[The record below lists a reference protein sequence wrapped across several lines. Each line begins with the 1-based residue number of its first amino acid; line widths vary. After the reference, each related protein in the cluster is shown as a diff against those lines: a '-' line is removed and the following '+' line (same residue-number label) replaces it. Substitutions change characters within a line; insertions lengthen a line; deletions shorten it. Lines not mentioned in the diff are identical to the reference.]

1 MSGRSRLVL
10 VIVVVLAAIVFA
22 GMSMNIA
29 TDMVR
34 EKIVEGVRESLESE
48 VEIGS
53 VRGNPIKGYTAGDI
67 FLSTDGTEVLS
78 AERINANISI
88 ISFLTGSAPVSLL
101 EVSGFNSDVERMNIL
116 LPRIKAGEGG
126 GEIPIKE
133 LRIVD
138 SSFGSEWAE
147 VGIEKVAFI
156 FDGQDVDTE
165 LDVMVNDIPL
175 KGEAE
180 LSMEPGSLSVGKID
194 LAIGEGRLSASGS
207 LRPKLGIKGNIKDL
221 DISKL
226 VSFWPKAR
234 PENYQGLFS
243 TDFTA
248 EGTWQNPNITGN
260 LSFEGKMVSG
270 VPVEDVTARWR
281 YSNNRLDVA
290 EMDVQ
295 TLGFPLKGNLAFVFD
310 PSTPARMLVD
320 LQGSVADLAVLSRV
334 SDQLKDIS
342 GTLDNF
348 KVYLE
353 GDVLN
358 PSGEI
363 SFESGKLGYQDISI
377 NNTSINARIE
387 NGNADVSGKS
397 MYEGAS
403 VAFGG
408 TLSDFIQKPL
418 VNIKGTLRSFSLES
432 AEPFVPAIAEAGIKG
447 TVNADYKITGSLPDI
462 AVSGKVWSERL
473 IMGDYSV
480 SGPSSFFEFADDSL
494 AFSDLKATWKKAA
507 ISGNGTV
514 KDLTTEKRSG
524 DMTFKASDLDPAF
537 FASFYPPIEE
547 YGLEGKITLEATL
560 KGALGD
566 PSVRVSLI
574 SPALSVMDSYSF
586 RNISVGTSISSLG
599 GGVPSDL
606 DLDLKADRADL
617 AGISFGDLDMGVQ
630 KKDKVLSINKGKAF
644 LGGGTIA
651 LSGSVTTTDPFDQSA
666 LDLDVKAA
674 KVDLQKIAI
683 KGKKI
688 PPVDGV
694 MTADVSVKGL
704 AANPELSVKATAP
717 FISAAGMSADRF
729 ELEMSGNMEKM
740 TIEKLSGQVGDG
752 SIAVTGDIRPAPFVA
767 DLVVEGQNL
776 DLKPMTSRFKKLEQF
791 DIKGAA
797 DLVFNGHFEDG
808 KNSGTGTITSPT
820 VSFMDIKVT
829 DITLPLELKG
839 DDLVSTKGTG
849 KLYGGSIVSN
859 GTLNIGDMSFNEQ
872 ADVTDTDIDT
882 LLRDAFDL
890 KGHVTGKAQVN
901 VKISG
906 SLGENMKYNGRGLF
920 KTGQG
925 AISGFKA
932 IDVIAAVHGAKGLKY
947 ASAYAPFD
955 IKTGTIVLKEDAVVK
970 APENDPL
977 YRYFSAFGPIGPQN
991 RLDLDCRGKVNVKVV
1006 NALLGGAAGGLA
1018 SAQDIAG
1025 TLKGILEGASGQMR
1039 QDDFRDISM
1048 KVKGT
1053 FQKPSV
1059 SNFKMSS
1066 PEVQP
1071 EDEAGVEEQKAAETS
1086 PVEQTKEKV
1095 IQKETAPSEET
1106 QEKPEDTIEKKK
1118 KELEDKLKDEIKN
1131 IFN

>member
-1 MSGRSRLVL
+1 MSGRSRLVIVL
-10 VIVVVLAAIVFA
+10 LVVVAALVFA

-34 EKIVEGVRESLESE
+34 EKIVEGVRESLDSE

-53 VRGNPIKGYTAGDI
+53 VQGNPFKGYTAGDI
-67 FLSTDGTEVLS
+67 LLSADGREILS
-78 AERINANISI
+78 AERVKAKISI
-88 ISFLTGSAPVSLL
+88 VSFLTGSAPVSLL
-101 EVSGFNSDVERMNIL
+101 EISGFNSDVESMNRL
-116 LPRIKAGEGG
+116 LPKIKTGEGG

-147 VGIEKVAFI
+147 VGIEKVALA
-156 FDGQDVDTE
+156 FDGQNVGTE
-165 LDVMVNDIPL
+165 LDVMVKDIPL
-175 KGEAE
+175 KGEVD
-180 LSMEPGSLSVGKID
+180 LSMEPGSLSLREMD

-207 LRPKLGIKGNIKDL
+207 LTPELGIEGNIKGL

-226 VSFWPKAR
+226 VSLWPEAR

-243 TDFTA
+243 TDFAA
-248 EGTWQNPNITGN
+248 EGTWRNPNIMGN
-260 LSFEGKMVSG
+260 LSFDGKMVSG
-270 VPVEDVTARWR
+270 IPVEDVTARWR

-320 LQGSVADLAVLSRV
+320 LQGSVTDLAVLSRV

-363 SFESGKLGYQDISI
+363 SFESEKLGYQDISI
-377 NNTSINARIE
+377 SNTSINARIE

-403 VAFGG
+403 VAFEG
-408 TLSDFIQKPL
+408 TVSDFIQKPL

-432 AEPFVPAIAEAGIKG
+432 AEPFVPAITEAGIKG

-462 AVSGKVWSERL
+462 AASGKIWSERL
-473 IMGDYSV
+473 IMGDYSI
-480 SGPSSFFEFADDSL
+480 SGPSTFFEFADDSL

-560 KGALGD
+560 KGALTD

-586 RNISVGTSISSLG
+586 RNISAGTSISSLG

-630 KKDKVLSINKGKAF
+630 KRGKVISINKGKAS
-644 LGGGTIA
+644 LGGGTIS

-666 LDLDVKAA
+666 LDLAVKAA
-674 KVDLQKIAI
+674 RVDLQKIVI
-683 KGKKI
+683 KGQEK
-688 PPVDGV
+688 PPVAGV
-694 MTADVSVKGL
+694 ITADASVRGVV
-704 AANPELSVKATAP
+704 ANPELSVKATAP
-717 FISAAGMSADRF
+717 FVAASGMRADSF
-729 ELEMSGNMEKM
+729 KLDLSGNMEKM
-740 TIEKLSGQVGDG
+740 KIENLSGQVGEG
-752 SIAVTGDIRPAPFVA
+752 SIAVIGDIRPAPFAA
-767 DLVVEGQNL
+767 DLVINGQNL

-791 DIKGAA
+791 DIKGAV
-797 DLVFNGHFEDG
+797 DLVFNGHFENG
-808 KNSGTGTITSPT
+808 KNSGTGKVTSPS
-820 VSFMDIKVT
+820 VSFMDIKVN

-839 DDLVSTKGTG
+839 DTLVSSKGTG

-859 GTLNIGDMSFNEQ
+859 GSLNIGDMSFNEQ
-872 ADVTDTDIDT
+872 ADVADTDIDA

-901 VKISG
+901 VKITG
-906 SLGENMKYNGRGLF
+906 FLGENMKYNGRGLL
-920 KTGQG
+920 KTGSG

-932 IDVIAAVHGAKGLKY
+932 IDVIAAVHGARGINY
-947 ASAYAPFD
+947 ASVYAPFD
-955 IKTGTIVLKEDAVVK
+955 IKTGTIVLKEDTVVK

-977 YRYFSAFGPIGPQN
+977 YRHFSASGPIGPQN

-1071 EDEAGVEEQKAAETS
+1071 DKGAVEELKTTETS
-1086 PVEQTKEKV
+1086 PVDQFKEKAMP
-1095 IQKETAPSEET
+1095 KETAPSEET
-1106 QEKPEDTIEKKK
+1106 SEK
-1118 KELEDKLKDEIKN
+1118 KELEDKLKDEIRN